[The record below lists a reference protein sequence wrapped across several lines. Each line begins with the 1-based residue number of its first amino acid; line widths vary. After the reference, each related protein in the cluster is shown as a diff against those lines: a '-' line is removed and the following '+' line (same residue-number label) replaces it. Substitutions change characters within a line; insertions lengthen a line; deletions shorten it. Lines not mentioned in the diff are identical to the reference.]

1 MESSNRNF
9 YVAGNFIAEQH
20 VDLQILH
27 ADKVYS
33 TPQTPQTTA
42 KPKVILVEDILTPTT
57 SSASHKTK
65 VRRTTSAITEAT
77 FTYRYWNK
85 LPNAITN
92 LYQCLLKAKWIAP
105 DTKPDDFCAIFEGQ
119 PSTVRVKWINK
130 QAYLFYLIRQMVDR
144 QIITMSPSATI
155 WQITE
160 SHFIDKNSRPFHDFN
175 KQHTPKTAI
184 PAIEELL
191 KILQPSA

>member
-27 ADKVYS
+27 ADKVY
-33 TPQTPQTTA
+33 TTRQTPQTTA
-42 KPKVILVEDILTPTT
+42 KPKVILVEDIPTPTT

-77 FTYRYWNK
+77 FTYRYWNQ

-144 QIITMSPSATI
+144 QIITIPPSATI

>member
-1 MESSNRNF
+1 M
-9 YVAGNFIAEQH
+9 VA
-20 VDLQILH
+20 
-27 ADKVYS
+27 
-33 TPQTPQTTA
+33 
-42 KPKVILVEDILTPTT
+42 PTT
-57 SSASHKTK
+57 NELGKLLASYLSTSNDALAVNFRKHYSPTNSATLLQKTK
-65 VRRTTSAITEAT
+65 AKRINAAVTEAT
-77 FTYRYWNK
+77 FTYRHAPK
-85 LPNAITN
+85 HASRIVT
-92 LYQCLLKAKWIAP
+92 LYQHLLKAKWIAP
-105 DTKPDDFCAIFEGQ
+105 DTKSDDFCAIFEGQ

-144 QIITMSPSATI
+144 QIITMPQSASI

-184 PAIEELL
+184 PAIEKLL

>member
-9 YVAGNFIAEQH
+9 YVSGNFIAEQH

-27 ADKVYS
+27 ADKVYT

-42 KPKVILVEDILTPTT
+42 KPKVILVEDIPTPTT

-65 VRRTTSAITEAT
+65 VMRTTSAITEAT

-92 LYQCLLKAKWIAP
+92 LYQCLLKAKWIAS

-144 QIITMSPSATI
+144 QIITMSPNATI